1 MTSTEAGKTSS
12 KVVSP
17 RTPPDIDEAEL
28 IRKAQAGDNDAFGV
42 IWKNH
47 ESGITRFVRTLLL
60 GGNRNNAEDMVQEIG
75 CKAWKAIG
83 HFRGDSKFS
92 SWLHRIAANHCFTFL
107 KNSEADRT
115 DSIEELEG
123 QKRIEGLEQPGSV
136 ENSLVRREMAQLL
149 YDRLKPR
156 DKRIIELVVGAHMD
170 EEKVVAELHEDHK
183 HVRYV
188 LGRFLGKLDE
198 AVNARQ
204 QPRRRPT
211 VGLKTNE
218 LHTPGERR
226 AAGF

>member
-17 RTPPDIDEAEL
+17 RTPPDIGEAEL

-107 KNSEADRT
+107 KNSEAERT

-123 QKRIEGLEQPGSV
+123 QKRIERLEQPGSV
-136 ENSLVRREMAQLL
+136 ENSIVRREMAQLL

-156 DKRIIELVVGAHMD
+156 DKRIMDLVKAQLD
-170 EEKVVAELHEDHK
+170 EDEIVAVLHEDHK

-188 LGRFLGKLDE
+188 LGRFLEKLDE
-198 AVNARQ
+198 AVNA
-204 QPRRRPT
+204 PRLPRKRP
-211 VGLKTNE
+211 VAGLKSNK
-218 LHTPGERR
+218 LHIPGEGR